1 MALDTIPLP
10 YGLRDIKITPYT
22 TLAATTLAASAI
34 DLPNAQTLSW
44 TENEDFTDL
53 RGDDTLVTSHGQGPS
68 ISFDLESGG
77 ISMEA
82 FAAMAGGTVTTTGV
96 APNQIKTFSKSATT
110 QRPFFQVVG
119 ASISDSGGDFLT
131 VLYRCKITGDIKGEQ
146 KDGQFLVP
154 ALSGTGYASLV
165 SGTAGKLYDLVQRE
179 TGTGEAELA

>member
-1 MALDTIPLP
+1 MALTTIPLP
-10 YGLRDIKITPYT
+10 YGLRDIKLTAYT
-22 TLAATTLAASAI
+22 TLAATTLAGASV

-82 FAAMAGGTVTTTGV
+82 YAIMAGGAIVESGTT
-96 APNQIKTFSKSATT
+96 PNQIKTYTKTIT
-110 QRPFFQVVG
+110 DQRPFFKVEGQ
-119 ASISDSGGDFLT
+119 SISDSGGDFHT
-131 VLYRCKITGDIKGEQ
+131 VLWRCKITGDIKGEQ

-154 ALSGTGYASLV
+154 ALSGTGYGSLV
-165 SGTAGKLYDLVQRE
+165 SGSEGDLYSLVQNE
-179 TGTGEAELA
+179 TITAND